1 MEKSYQ
7 KVIHYIK
14 KNILEKKL
22 VPGDRL
28 LAERDLAEQLDTSR
42 NSVREGLRILE
53 NMGVICSFQGA
64 GNFIA
69 SNFDETLTEVMSF
82 MYVLK
87 DMDMDSITEFRYTLE
102 WQAMNLAAER
112 ATPEQKKKMLEHL
125 DKLEAAGN
133 ERMRVLHDKA
143 IHYLLIETTKNH
155 YMITNY
161 RALTNIM
168 DQYIPKM
175 RGKIIE
181 GMKSEDL
188 LCLAHR
194 MLVEGVVE
202 GDHEKGMKGLEMHFK
217 YINQFKD

>member
-1 MEKSYQ
+1 MEKSYE

-14 KNILEKKL
+14 KNILDKNL

-28 LAERDLAEQLDTSR
+28 LPERDLAEQLDTSR
-42 NSVREGLRILE
+42 NSIREGLRILE
-53 NMGVICSFQGA
+53 NMGVICSYQGA
-64 GNFIA
+64 GNFIV

-87 DMDMDSITEFRYTLE
+87 DMDIDSITDFRYSLE
-102 WQAMNLAAER
+102 WQAMNLAVER
-112 ATPEQKKKMLEHL
+112 ATPEQKRRMMEHL
-125 DKLEAAGN
+125 EKLEAAGT
-133 ERMRVLHDKA
+133 EQTRVLHDKA
-143 IHYLLIETTKNH
+143 IHYLLIDATKND

-181 GMKSEDL
+181 GMKREDL
-188 LCLAHR
+188 LGSAHR
-194 MLVEGVVE
+194 LIVEGVVE
-202 GDHEKGMKGLEMHFK
+202 GNWTKGMKGLELHFE
-217 YINQFKD
+217 YINQYKN

>member
-14 KNILEKKL
+14 TNILEKKL

-28 LAERDLAEQLDTSR
+28 LPERDLAEQLDTSR
-42 NSVREGLRILE
+42 NSIREGLRILE
-53 NMGVICSFQGA
+53 NMGVICSYQGA
-64 GNFIA
+64 GNFIV

-87 DMDMDSITEFRYTLE
+87 DMDLDSITEFRYTLE
-102 WQAMNLAAER
+102 WHAMNLAAGR
-112 ATPEQKKKMLEHL
+112 ATPEQKQKMLEHL
-125 DKLEAAGN
+125 CQLETA
-133 ERMRVLHDKA
+133 ETEQMRVHHDKA
-143 IHYLLIETTKNH
+143 IHYLLIETTRND

-168 DQYIPKM
+168 DLYIPKM

-181 GMKSEDL
+181 GMKREDL
-188 LCLAHR
+188 LGRAHR

-202 GDHEKGMKGLEMHFK
+202 DDHEKGMQGLELHFK
-217 YINQFKD
+217 YINQYKD

>member
-14 KNILEKKL
+14 TNILEKKL
-22 VPGDRL
+22 VPGNRIPPERE
-28 LAERDLAEQLDTSR
+28 LAELLDTSR
-42 NSVREGLRILE
+42 NSIREGLRILE
-53 NMGVICSFQGA
+53 NMGVICSCQGA

-87 DMDMDSITEFRYTLE
+87 DMDLDSITEFRYTLE
-102 WQAMNLAAER
+102 WQAMKLAAGR
-112 ATPEQKKKMLEHL
+112 ATPEQKQKMLEHL
-125 DKLEAAGN
+125 KALETAGT
-133 ERMRVLHDKA
+133 EHMRVLHDKA
-143 IHYLLIETTKNH
+143 IHYLLIETTKND

-161 RALTNIM
+161 KALTNIM
-168 DQYIPKM
+168 DLYIPKM

-181 GMKSEDL
+181 GMKREDL
-188 LCLAHR
+188 LGRAHR

-202 GDHEKGMKGLEMHFK
+202 GNREKGMEGLELHFK
-217 YINQFKD
+217 YINQYKD